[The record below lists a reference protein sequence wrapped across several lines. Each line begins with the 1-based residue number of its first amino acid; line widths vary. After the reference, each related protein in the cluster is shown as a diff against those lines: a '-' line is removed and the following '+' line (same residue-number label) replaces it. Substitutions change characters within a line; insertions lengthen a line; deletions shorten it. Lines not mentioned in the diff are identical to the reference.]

1 MKRNAKII
9 SLLLVVIMIFS
20 LFTACAKIDQALLSV
35 MREEKRTP
43 KILEMLDKT
52 VNKADSYTLT
62 STGVVS
68 TTVLGVDVTL
78 KTTIDEAISGKNSDN
93 PIKSATIKNEYKYS
107 DESLNFSVERYDG
120 YQGGYLYYGVTHDE
134 YTSKLKSVA
143 SVEEFRAHDSE
154 MSTIT
159 SLVGIPSENATS
171 EKAEDGSWIVY
182 VKGLG
187 ADRYKNIAGDIAS
200 VIPGYRIKSMDMTIR
215 IKSDFSEWENEM
227 SFNFEPIEDYDF
239 SYYGFYVPV
248 AVYTTKI
255 SAIGSSSASQVDI
268 GSYTECA
275 DVDMITSFLSDLTKL
290 FEKDNGK
297 VSVGINHNIRYRG
310 TDYKITEYD
319 VVEYGVTNNA
329 FYYNINAKVNGES
342 LRISYSDGVRTQQ
355 DGTKLNSDDI
365 AERAFLSGLVTGN
378 VYNVLAVKDVRRD
391 ENSSNTY
398 IIDMYMTEDVLAAF
412 DINDVKMSQGSIS
425 FIVSYVD
432 GEISTVKAEIRASA
446 SGVVGGAY
454 YNIDIITMVLEKGT
468 SV

>member
-1 MKRNAKII
+1 
-9 SLLLVVIMIFS
+9 
-20 LFTACAKIDQALLSV
+20 
-35 MREEKRTP
+35 
-43 KILEMLDKT
+43 
-52 VNKADSYTLT
+52 
-62 STGVVS
+62 
-68 TTVLGVDVTL
+68 
-78 KTTIDEAISGKNSDN
+78 
-93 PIKSATIKNEYKYS
+93 
-107 DESLNFSVERYDG
+107 
-120 YQGGYLYYGVTHDE
+120 
-134 YTSKLKSVA
+134 
-143 SVEEFRAHDSE
+143 
-154 MSTIT
+154 
-159 SLVGIPSENATS
+159 
-171 EKAEDGSWIVY
+171 
-182 VKGLG
+182 
-187 ADRYKNIAGDIAS
+187 
-200 VIPGYRIKSMDMTIR
+200 
-215 IKSDFSEWENEM
+215 
-227 SFNFEPIEDYDF
+227 
-239 SYYGFYVPV
+239 
-248 AVYTTKI
+248 
-255 SAIGSSSASQVDI
+255 
-268 GSYTECA
+268 
-275 DVDMITSFLSDLTKL
+275 MITSFLSDLTKL